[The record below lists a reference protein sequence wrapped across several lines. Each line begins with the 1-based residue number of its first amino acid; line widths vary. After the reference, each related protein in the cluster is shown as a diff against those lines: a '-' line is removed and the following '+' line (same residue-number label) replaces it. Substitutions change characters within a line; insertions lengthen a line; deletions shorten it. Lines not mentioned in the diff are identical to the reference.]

1 MIHICE
7 MRLRNPATAEYEVVE
22 TQRMQRVPE
31 EGSVVEISAG
41 RRVWVTARYNLPKG
55 SIGVS
60 VLFLD
65 PLTDDRIDR
74 AS

>member
-7 MRLRNPATAEYEVVE
+7 MRLRNPANAEYEVVE

-41 RRVWVTARYNLPKG
+41 RRVWVTARYNPPKEASVFPFFS
-55 SIGVS
+55 SI
-60 VLFLD
+60 
-65 PLTDDRIDR
+65 R
-74 AS
+74 

>member
-31 EGSVVEISAG
+31 EGSVVEIFG
-41 RRVWVTARYNLPKG
+41 RQTRVGNGTLQSPQRKHRCFRSFPR
-55 SIGVS
+55 S
-60 VLFLD
+60 V
-65 PLTDDRIDR
+65 DR
-74 AS
+74 